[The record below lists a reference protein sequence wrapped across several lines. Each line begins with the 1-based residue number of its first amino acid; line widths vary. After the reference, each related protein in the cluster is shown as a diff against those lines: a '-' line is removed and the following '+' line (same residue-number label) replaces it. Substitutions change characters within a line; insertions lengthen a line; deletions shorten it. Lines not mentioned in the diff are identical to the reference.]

1 MVTAAYGQS
10 ETDWR
15 KIGGYSVDVSLASP
29 ATGPVD
35 QVWFS
40 PSGSVLFARTRSGKV
55 FQTADFETWV
65 PAPNAP
71 DAPRPVAA
79 PAARIPEAGAQVVQV
94 QARSYAL
101 GRHLFRSDDGG
112 HAWENLTAY
121 KSDPVIG

>member
-55 FQTADFETWV
+55 FQTADFENWAAVTG
-65 PAPNAP
+65 PIDP
-71 DAPRPVAA
+71 PRPVSAA
-79 PAARIPEAGAQVVQV
+79 AARLPEAGVQIIQAQGNP
-94 QARSYAL
+94 ARSYAL

-112 HAWENLTAY
+112 
-121 KSDPVIG
+121 